1 MDKKVAL
8 LHKNE
13 EYGTNL
19 KISFA
24 TDSRTKGVQKSGFS
38 EISKKKKTSNT
49 KNVLFVFLSSFSNR
63 NDFFLDLF

>member
-1 MDKKVAL
+1 MDKKVVL

-38 EISKKKKTSNT
+38 EISKKKTSNT